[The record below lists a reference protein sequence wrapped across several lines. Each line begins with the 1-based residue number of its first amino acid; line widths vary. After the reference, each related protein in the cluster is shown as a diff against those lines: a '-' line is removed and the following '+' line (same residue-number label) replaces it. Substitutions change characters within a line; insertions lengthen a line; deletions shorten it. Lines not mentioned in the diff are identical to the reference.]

1 MNKKKKIFK
10 FSGFGLIGVLSLSVT
25 LPFVL
30 NSCTSNSTTVNNPS
44 LHANSFT
51 SMNNDDLSPIAL
63 ASLSSTEGRQSL
75 LKTFSNK
82 LLENWFGTISNS
94 TLTSVYNKWV
104 SDAEDS
110 YKEEYDNYK
119 NSKGSNWKILFQK
132 EVLDPVG
139 GTKEDYILNKVYE
152 NVKDKFIEIIFKNQY
167 LSVKDSVNGYVKVDA
182 NTKGLINKVENINGA
197 SGSGTKNNFAF
208 SEVAIEKN
216 SRTSLDYG
224 IADFLNF
231 LMDDWVFNVF
241 PLPISMSLWKNAANP
256 NTSNLF
262 SLDYFGSDTIGTEG
276 SYNFQYFTPKS
287 KNPTNLTTTD
297 KFELLMTNLKNGK
310 YVDSTTGLINLPTD
324 YTEDSSTTMTIEFDK
339 LYSGEISI
347 PFASAALYKLNN
359 TVFGISDANVHIVN
373 DSELSTDSIMKNF
386 LVFSNQNNGNDGVFN
401 FPYDVTYQNPYS
413 NTSTSV
419 FLGEYQNATGIRDNL
434 NLNGSLSNFILNRN
448 SFGVHLI
455 SIDRISKIKEAVG
468 ISSPSQTITI
478 EQYKKACTEIRNT
491 FMYRYAEDQVN
502 GTSKYDIMS
511 SLKTYLTDNFDKILF
526 RYVSLYV
533 NDSSNNTNNLFGAAV
548 VNNTAYTGNAD
559 SSKTATDLGFNDQT
573 DKNYIDVLTSINNT
587 PLSDLLKNAILLEK
601 TESILTTWNNL
612 KSKIYDNAANY
623 NNISNPEEWK
633 KYGIAGVMSYTR
645 NDTTGNFD
653 SLSNLIVYLIKN
665 VSTRSSSSYSNFNKN
680 AINSKTTPTINSTS
694 NEVSQINNPSDL
706 VSYAKKSY
714 ESAIASYVNS
724 ISLQINNKKE
734 YVSSPVVVFTNDDYV
749 NNSIQANSSASNL
762 TTIAQ
767 NYYMQNYLTTQSG
780 FTTSTRKRNSGNAF
794 YDLKTNKI
802 SFSSSNTTGD
812 TDWIKENLQNSIN
825 SIYILS
831 NFTSLTNLYSDGNWT
846 DKTNIDKIASDIWNN
861 SWNSSQYNFSSN
873 LNNSITCYENTS
885 NVQDYYKFLITLEY
899 LLDYDVQ
906 NNKFTW
912 SNLITFL
919 NDATQNNGK
928 ALVGWI
934 NQSSIK
940 MNPDFG
946 LNTDSTQ
953 ISSLTN
959 VQTKAQEDSQFN
971 GSPLLLTKVTPYSWF
986 GAPNYYSTTP
996 PQQQTLQYSADTN
1009 YWYTSPT
1016 LKNNNNISAGFV
1028 GFQFQRSSS
1037 LGTTNELPSESFEN
1051 STYTNAPTTE
1061 TSNISY
1067 LGSLYNFGSRENII
1081 EYVKTKLAVVSDLKN
1096 FYNNN
1101 LLNPGLPIKQETKE
1115 KIENIIQG
1123 TSANS
1128 NKVVELT
1135 NAIVDL
1141 LNDSTQVPD
1150 NCFVRM
1156 EGMPI
1161 WNSDGTTL
1169 FSVDTENSNA
1179 TKNQYIVTQF
1189 NYQDVQ
1195 NLLKEDGSLN
1205 TTNTGYLGLNPTTF
1219 FNCIVDLAMNST
1231 TLQEAAY
1238 NNMFEKIGSVAVYD
1252 YRLINFI
1259 EKVYIS
1265 NYDDWKDILDL

>member
-10 FSGFGLIGVLSLSVT
+10 FSSFGLIGVLSLSLT

-30 NSCTSNSTTVNNPS
+30 NSCASNSTTVTNPS

-51 SMNNDDLSPIAL
+51 SMNKDDLSPIAL

-110 YKEEYDNYK
+110 YKNEYDNYK
-119 NSKGSNWKILFQK
+119 NSKGDNWKVLFQK

-139 GTKEDYILNKVYE
+139 GTKEDYILNKIYS
-152 NVKDKFIEIIFKNQY
+152 NVKDKFIEIIFKNKY
-167 LSVKDSVNGYVKVDA
+167 LSVKDGTNGYVKVDA
-182 NTKGLINKVENINGA
+182 NTKGLISKPENINGA
-197 SGSGTKNNFAF
+197 GGVAGTKNNFAF
-208 SEVAIEKN
+208 SEAAIEKN

-231 LMDDWVFNVF
+231 LMDDWIYNVF

-262 SLDYFGSDTIGTEG
+262 DLTYFGSDTVGTEG

-287 KNPTNLTTTD
+287 KSPVYLTTTD
-297 KFELLMTNLKNGK
+297 KFELLMTNLKSGR
-310 YVDSTTGLINLPTD
+310 YVDKTTGLINLPTD

-359 TVFGISDANVHIVN
+359 EVFGISDQNIYTASDANVV
-373 DSELSTDSIMKNF
+373 TDSIMKNF
-386 LVFSNQNNGNDGVFN
+386 LVFNGQTSGSDTTTGVFN
-401 FPYDVTYQNPYS
+401 FPYDVYIN
-413 NTSTSV
+413 NASV
-419 FLGEYQNATGIRDNL
+419 FFGEYQNAKGIRDNI
-434 NLNGSLSNFILNRN
+434 NLSGKLGNFILNRN

-468 ISSPSQTITI
+468 TASGTISLD
-478 EQYKKACTEIRNT
+478 QYKKACNEIRNT

-526 RYVSLYV
+526 RYVSSYV
-533 NDSSNNTNNLFGAAV
+533 NNSTSNTNNLFGAAV
-548 VNNTAYTGNAD
+548 VNNTAYTANAG
-559 SSKTATDLGFNDQT
+559 SSKSTFLDFNDQT
-573 DKNYIDVLTSINNT
+573 DQSYIDVLTSISNNT
-587 PLSDLLKNAILLEK
+587 PLSNLLKNAILLEK
-601 TESILTTWNNL
+601 AESILKTWNNL

-623 NNISNPEEWK
+623 NNVTKPDEWK
-633 KYGIAGVMSYTR
+633 KYGIAGVMSYAR
-645 NDTTGNFD
+645 NATTGNFD
-653 SLSNLIVYLIKN
+653 SLSNLITYLIKN
-665 VSTRSSSSYSNFNKN
+665 VSTTPALPYSSFNEN
-680 AINSKTTPTINSTS
+680 AINGKSTPTITSTS
-694 NEVSQINNPSDL
+694 DAITQINTPSDL
-706 VSYAKKSY
+706 VSFAKKSY

-724 ISLQINNKKE
+724 VSLQINNKKE
-734 YVSSPVVVFTNDDYV
+734 YISSPTVVFTNDDYI

-762 TTIAQ
+762 NTIAQ
-767 NYYMQNYLTTQSG
+767 NFYMQNYLTNQAG
-780 FTTSTRKRNSGNAF
+780 FTTNTRRRSSTNVF
-794 YDLKTNKI
+794 YDFKSNKI
-802 SFSSSNTTGD
+802 SYNTSNTTGD
-812 TDWIKENLQNSIN
+812 TDWIKQNLQNSIN

-831 NFTSLTNLYSDGNWT
+831 NFTDLTNLYSDGDWT
-846 DKTNIDKIASDIWNN
+846 DKTKIDQIASDIWNN
-861 SWNSSQYNFSSN
+861 SWNSSQYNFSSSN
-873 LNNSITCYENTS
+873 SNNIACYENPS
-885 NVQDYYKFLITLEY
+885 EVQDYYKFLITLEY

-940 MNPDFG
+940 MTPNFG
-946 LNTDSTQ
+946 LNKDSTE
-953 ISSLTN
+953 ISAVAN
-959 VQTKAQEDSQFN
+959 VQTKVETDSQFN
-971 GSPLLLTKVTPYSWF
+971 GAPLLLTKITPYSWF
-986 GAPNYYSTTP
+986 GAPNYYSSTP
-996 PQQQTLQYSADTN
+996 PQPTLQYSADKN

-1016 LKNNNNISAGFV
+1016 LKNNNNKTSAGFV

-1037 LGTTNELPSESFEN
+1037 LGTNNELPNESFEN
-1051 STYTNAPTTE
+1051 STYTNAPTT
-1061 TSNISY
+1061 TASKISY
-1067 LGSLYNFGSRENII
+1067 LGSLYNFGTRDNII

-1096 FYNNN
+1096 FYDNN

-1115 KIENIIQG
+1115 KIENIIQSVS
-1123 TSANS
+1123 TNS

-1135 NAIVDL
+1135 NAIVNL
-1141 LNDSTQVPD
+1141 LNDNTQVPD
-1150 NCFVRM
+1150 NCFTRM

-1169 FSVDTENSNA
+1169 FSVDSEETDYIV
-1179 TKNQYIVTQF
+1179 KNQYIVTQF

-1195 NLLKEDGSLN
+1195 NLLTQDGALN
-1205 TTNTGYLGLNPTTF
+1205 TTTGTGFLGLNPTTF

-1231 TLQEAAY
+1231 TLQDAAY

-1265 NYDDWKDILDL
+1265 NYDDWKEILDL